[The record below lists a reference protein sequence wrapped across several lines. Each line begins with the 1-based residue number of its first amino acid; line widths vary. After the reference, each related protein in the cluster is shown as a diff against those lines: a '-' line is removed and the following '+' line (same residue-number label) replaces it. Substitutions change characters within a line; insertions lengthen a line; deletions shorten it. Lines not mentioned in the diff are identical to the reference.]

1 MFLQMFSRIPMGE
14 AVIEERGCIE
24 DDESS
29 TLESEESDF
38 DD

>member
-1 MFLQMFSRIPMGE
+1 MGE
-14 AVIEERGCIE
+14 TVIEERGCIDD

-29 TLESEESDF
+29 ILESEESDF